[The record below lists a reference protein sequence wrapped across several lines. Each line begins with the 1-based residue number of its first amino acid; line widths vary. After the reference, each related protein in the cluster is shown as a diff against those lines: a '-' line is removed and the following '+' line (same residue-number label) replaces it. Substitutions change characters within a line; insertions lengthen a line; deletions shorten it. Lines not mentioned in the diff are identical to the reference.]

1 MGSRALTA
9 TYNPSG
15 GYLTSTSPTLTQ
27 TVAKRT
33 VTGAFTASNKAYD
46 GNANA
51 TIATRALSGGIVPG
65 DDVSLSG
72 GTATFDSKNI
82 GANKLVTGSGFT
94 LAGANAGNYQ
104 LGSSSLTTR
113 ADITA
118 HGVTV
123 GFTAASKEYDA
134 TRAATIT
141 SRTLSGVVPGDTV
154 TVSNGNATFADKNA
168 GSAKTVEATGF
179 TLGGADAANYSIT
192 VVNSAKADITAKP
205 VTGSFTATDK
215 VYDGTDAASVTDRKL
230 VGVIDG
236 DVVSLSGGSSTFD
249 TKNVGQNKT
258 VTLTGASLAGAD
270 GGNYT
275 LRSVGSALASIT
287 AKGVTVVFTA
297 DDKVYDGTASATIL
311 SRELRGVATGDTLT
325 VTGGSAVFANANAGA
340 GKTVTGS
347 GFTLGGADAVNYSVT
362 VDSTTAS
369 ITAKSLKGSFA
380 AASKVYDGNAAAT
393 VNGRSLT
400 GVIDGD
406 LVSLSGGSATF
417 DNKNAGQAKTVTL
430 TGAEL
435 AGAGQGNYTLAS
447 VATTTADITAKSVTG
462 SFATKT
468 KVYDG
473 DASATAT
480 DRALTGAVAGDE
492 VSLAGGSATFDN
504 KNVGQAKTVT
514 LTGAELTGADKGNYT
529 LSSVGTRTAD
539 ITAQSIT
546 GSFTTTDKVYDGDV
560 SATATDRALSGA
572 VAGDEVSLTGGSAT
586 FDNKNVGQAKT
597 VTLTGAEL
605 TGADKG
611 NYTLSSVETKK
622 ADITALSITGSFT
635 AADKPYDGNA
645 TAQILTRSLAGV
657 LGADEV
663 RLSGDSASFSN
674 RSVGTDKTV
683 TGTGFALVG
692 DGATNYVLSSSDA
705 HHHGQHH
712 PPGGHRGTSRP
723 ATRPT
728 TGPTTPLS
736 PAAR

>member
-1 MGSRALTA
+1 MGGRALTA

-27 TVAKRT
+27 TVAKRP

-51 TIATRALSGGIVPG
+51 TVATRALSGGTVPG

-72 GTATFDSKNI
+72 GTATFDNKNI

-123 GFTAASKEYDA
+123 GFTAASKEYDG

-192 VVNSAKADITAKP
+192 AVNSAKADITAKP

-215 VYDGTDAASVTDRKL
+215 VYDGTDAATVTDRKL
-230 VGVIDG
+230 AGVIDG
-236 DVVSLSGGSSTFD
+236 DVVSLAGGSSTFD
-249 TKNVGQNKT
+249 TKNIGQNKT
-258 VTLTGASLAGAD
+258 VTLAGASLAGAD

-447 VATTTADITAKSVTG
+447 VATATADITAKSVTG
-462 SFATKT
+462 SFATRN

-473 DASATAT
+473 DASAAAT
-480 DRALTGAVAGDE
+480 DRALSGAVAGDE
-492 VSLAGGSATFDN
+492 VSLSGGSATFDS

-514 LTGAELTGADKGNYT
+514 LTGAELTGT
-529 LSSVGTRTAD
+529 
-539 ITAQSIT
+539 
-546 GSFTTTDKVYDGDV
+546 
-560 SATATDRALSGA
+560 
-572 VAGDEVSLTGGSAT
+572 
-586 FDNKNVGQAKT
+586 
-597 VTLTGAEL
+597 
-605 TGADKG
+605 DKG
-611 NYTLSSVETKK
+611 NYTLSSVETEN
-622 ADITALSITGSFT
+622 G
-635 AADKPYDGNA
+635 G
-645 TAQILTRSLAGV
+645 
-657 LGADEV
+657 
-663 RLSGDSASFSN
+663 
-674 RSVGTDKTV
+674 
-683 TGTGFALVG
+683 
-692 DGATNYVLSSSDA
+692 
-705 HHHGQHH
+705 HHG
-712 PPGGHRGTSRP
+712 PVDHRFLRHQEQG
-723 ATRPT
+723 
-728 TGPTTPLS
+728 L
-736 PAAR
+736 